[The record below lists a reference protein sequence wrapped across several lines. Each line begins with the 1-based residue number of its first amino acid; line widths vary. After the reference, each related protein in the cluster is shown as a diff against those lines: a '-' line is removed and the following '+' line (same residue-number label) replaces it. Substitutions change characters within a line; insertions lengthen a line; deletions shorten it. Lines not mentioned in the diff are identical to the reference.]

1 MTNYIETKYLTEGF
15 KIINNLGEEE
25 IIQIPYNE
33 NNIAISENDVYN
45 ILKQFDV
52 NVDKINN
59 ISEFVKAFTHK
70 SYTKKKIFPEQ
81 VLIDAK
87 NELNNSSTLLELQD
101 ESYERLEFYGDSV
114 FKCIV
119 SKYLFKRYPN
129 ENEGFLTRL
138 RTKIE
143 DKNNLSIFSKKLGL
157 GKFFIISKQIENM
170 NGRNLDKIHEDVF
183 EAFIAALDLNLGYAV
198 CYYLITNLLETSVDY
213 SQLLYCDNNYK
224 DALLRYHHSK
234 EWTHPI
240 YKPIYHEGPP
250 HKRKYIVGVEKCDA
264 VTELNFQKRFIGF
277 GIGNSIKEG
286 SQKAAKMAL
295 IIYGLLNEDQYA
307 NYDLF
312 YPTWN
317 EIGPI
322 ENDVIQSS
330 KHYIDDILSKNQEL
344 NIKNQELEQE
354 LSDHDSV
361 YSDKSV

>member
-1 MTNYIETKYLTEGF
+1 MTNYITEGL
-15 KIINNLGEEE
+15 KIINNNGEEE

-33 NNIAISENDVYN
+33 INITINETDIEN
-45 ILKQFDV
+45 ILKQFNV
-52 NVDKINN
+52 NIDKINN

-70 SYTKKKIFPEQ
+70 SYIKKLIFPDH

-87 NELNNSSTLLELQD
+87 KELNNSPTLLELQE

-114 FKCIV
+114 FKSIV
-119 SKYLFKRYPN
+119 SRYLFERYPN

-143 DKNNLSIFSKKLGL
+143 DKNNLAIFSKKLGL

-183 EAFIAALDLNLGYAV
+183 EAFMAALDLNLGREV
-198 CYYLITNLLETSVDY
+198 CYYLITNLLETNIDY

-224 DALLRYHHSK
+224 DALLRYHHAK

-250 HKRKYIVGVEKCDA
+250 HKRKYVVGVEKSDA
-264 VTELNFQKRFIGF
+264 VSEDNFQKKFIGY

-295 IIYGLLNEDQYA
+295 IIYGLLNEDQYIGA
-307 NYDLF
+307 DIF
-312 YPTWN
+312 YPNWN
-317 EIGPI
+317 SIDNSTLDLLSIQKDTLKQNED
-322 ENDVIQSS
+322 ND
-330 KHYIDDILSKNQEL
+330 N
-344 NIKNQELEQE
+344 
-354 LSDHDSV
+354 DSI
-361 YSDKSV
+361 YSDKSI